1 MLQYLDA
8 TAASARLGRP
18 VDTGGWWFP
27 QGGWVQ
33 PPSVCR
39 AALRAGGA
47 RIDFLPKTT
56 VDRVQQQ
63 KSADGT
69 SLWQVLAA
77 DGSLLAEAPV
87 LIVATGASATQLE
100 PLAWLPQKAA
110 RGQVSHLPEEALP
123 GGSLPHVVCKLGYV
137 APAVDRL
144 VLAGATLQTG
154 DPDERERVADHR
166 ENLAR
171 LELMLP
177 GLATG
182 VDPERLSGRVG
193 FRPMSPDR
201 LPIVGPV
208 PDVAAVR
215 PNQRLP
221 AQPRLPGLWCVLGF
235 GARGIVWS
243 ALMADLLLSRLEGE
257 PLPLESDL
265 VDACDPGRFLLA
277 RRTGKARDDDA
288 EPSHAE

>member
-1 MLQYLDA
+1 M
-8 TAASARLGRP
+8 
-18 VDTGGWWFP
+18 
-27 QGGWVQ
+27 
-33 PPSVCR
+33 
-39 AALRAGGA
+39 
-47 RIDFLPKTT
+47 
-56 VDRVQQQ
+56 
-63 KSADGT
+63 
-69 SLWQVLAA
+69 WQALAA
-77 DGSLLAEAPV
+77 DGTLLAEAPV
-87 LIVATGASATQLE
+87 LIVASGASATQLQ

-110 RGQVSHLPEEALP
+110 RGQVSHLPANKL
-123 GGSLPHVVCKLGYV
+123 GGGLPHVVCKLGYV
-137 APAVDRL
+137 APAVDGL
-144 VLAGATLQTG
+144 VLAGATLQPG
-154 DPDERERVADHR
+154 DPDGSERVADHR

-177 GLATG
+177 GFTAGIAAEAL
-182 VDPERLSGRVG
+182 PGRVG

-243 ALMADLLLSRLEGE
+243 ALMADLLVSRLEGE

-265 VDACDPGRFLLA
+265 VDACDPGRFLLP
-277 RRTGKARDDDA
+277 RRPAKAA
-288 EPSHAE
+288 AAPEASHGE